1 MANPIETGMQMRQ
14 PVRRSPAI
22 LAALLG
28 AVMAVSA
35 PLAARAQEAW
45 PSRPVR
51 LIIPFGPGGI
61 SDSVARLAAEW
72 LGRHLGQPVVPD
84 NRPGGN
90 GAIGLEAAARSPA
103 DGYTLL
109 AASASHVV
117 VLPLMQPLSVDPLRD
132 LTPVSITATNPLVL
146 VTSAGLGVGSIAEFV
161 QVVGRQPGRLDYAS
175 GGTGGLS
182 HLGMGFLLHRLGLRM
197 EHVPYRSGPMAV
209 QDLLAGRVP
218 AYLGN
223 YIDIAGLLQSDGL
236 RVLAVTSPQRS
247 IALPAV
253 PTVAEQGY
261 PGFELGTW
269 NGLAAPAGLPAGI
282 RDRIAGIMARACGD
296 DGFRAAI
303 LRLGAE
309 PSCGSPAEMTDTI
322 ARMVPV
328 MREAIALSG
337 TKVE

>member
-1 MANPIETGMQMRQ
+1 MPLPG
-14 PVRRSPAI
+14 RRV
-22 LAALLG
+22 LAAFTMCLAL
-28 AVMAVSA
+28 AA
-35 PLAARAQEAW
+35 PAARAQDSW
-45 PSRPVR
+45 PTRPIR

-72 LGRHLGQPVVPD
+72 LGRHLGQPVIPD

-117 VLPLMQPLSVDPLRD
+117 VLPLMQNLSVDPARD
-132 LTPVSITATNPLVL
+132 LMPISITATNPLVL
-146 VTSAGLGVGSIAEFV
+146 VTSAALNTGSLPEFV
-161 QVVGRQPGRLDYAS
+161 QVVGRQPGKLDYAS

-182 HLGMGFLLHRLGLRM
+182 HLGMGFLLHRLGLSM
-197 EHVPYRSGPMAV
+197 EHVPYRSGPLAV

-269 NGLAAPAGLPAGI
+269 NGLAAPAGLPPAI
-282 RDRIAGIMARACGD
+282 RDRIAASMARACED
-296 DGFRAAI
+296 EGFRSAI

-309 PSCGSPAEMTDTI
+309 PSCVGSAEMAATI
-322 ARMVPV
+322 ARMTPV

-337 TKVE
+337 TRVE

>member
-1 MANPIETGMQMRQ
+1 MRQ
-14 PVRRSPAI
+14 RARRALPV
-22 LAALLG
+22 LAGL
-28 AVMAVSA
+28 MAVG
-35 PLAARAQEAW
+35 LAVPAAAQDAW
-45 PSRPVR
+45 PSRPIR

-72 LGRHLGQPVVPD
+72 LSRHLGQPVVPD

-90 GAIGLEAAARSPA
+90 GAIGLEAAARSAP

-117 VLPLMQPLSVDPLRD
+117 VLPLMQAISIDPARD
-132 LTPVSITATNPLVL
+132 LAPVSITATNPLVL
-146 VTSAGLGVGSIAEFV
+146 VAASSLGASSLAEFI
-161 QVVGRQPGRLDYAS
+161 QVVGRQPGKLDYAS

-197 EHVPYRSGPMAV
+197 EHVPYRSGPLAV

-236 RVLAVTSPQRS
+236 KVLAVTSLQRS

-269 NGLAAPAGLPAGI
+269 NGLAAPAGLPAPI
-282 RDRIAGIMARACGD
+282 RDRIAGAMAAACGD
-296 DGFRAAI
+296 EGFRAAI

-309 PSCGSPAEMTDTI
+309 PSCGTPAEMEASI
-322 ARMVPV
+322 ARLTPV
-328 MREAIALSG
+328 MKEAVTLSG
-337 TKVE
+337 VRVE

>member
-1 MANPIETGMQMRQ
+1 MRQ
-14 PVRRSPAI
+14 LARRALPVLAGL
-22 LAALLG
+22 LAAG
-28 AVMAVSA
+28 
-35 PLAARAQEAW
+35 LALPAAAQDAW
-45 PSRPVR
+45 PSRPIR

-90 GAIGLEAAARSPA
+90 GAIGLEAAARSAP

-117 VLPLMQPLSVDPLRD
+117 VLPLMQSISVDPARD
-132 LTPVSITATNPLVL
+132 LAPISITATNPLVL
-146 VTSAGLGVGSIAEFV
+146 VAASSLGASSLPQFV
-161 QVVGRQPGRLDYAS
+161 EVVGRQPGKLDYAS

-197 EHVPYRSGPMAV
+197 EHVPYRSGPLAV

-236 RVLAVTSPQRS
+236 KVLAVTSPARS

-269 NGLAAPAGLPAGI
+269 NGLAAPAGLPAPI
-282 RDRIAGIMARACGD
+282 RDRIATAMASACAD
-296 DGFRAAI
+296 EGFRAAI

-309 PSCGSPAEMTDTI
+309 PSCGTPAEMAASI
-322 ARMVPV
+322 ARLSPV
-328 MREAIALSG
+328 MKEAIALSG
-337 TKVE
+337 VRVE